1 MEDNNRNDKN
11 KKDNKGFQ
19 NLIIILFTA
28 VLAIFVM
35 NSLFSH
41 MKNGK
46 REEVTYDQ
54 FLQWVDAGELEE
66 AELKYDTIEFKKR
79 DTVKP

>member
-1 MEDNNRNDKN
+1 MENNNRNDKN

-35 NSLFSH
+35 NSLFA
-41 MKNGK
+41 
-46 REEVTYDQ
+46 V
-54 FLQWVDAGELEE
+54 
-66 AELKYDTIEFKKR
+66 
-79 DTVKP
+79 